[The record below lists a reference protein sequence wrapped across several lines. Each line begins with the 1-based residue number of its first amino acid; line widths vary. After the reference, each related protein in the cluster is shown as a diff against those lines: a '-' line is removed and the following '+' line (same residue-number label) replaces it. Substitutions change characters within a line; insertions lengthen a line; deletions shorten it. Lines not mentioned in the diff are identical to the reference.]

1 MKSKKPISEFFP
13 PDFQAYCLSFFD
25 SYTFDFKV
33 YRSRKSKLGDYRYLP
48 LSSKHIITV
57 NGDLNPFAF
66 TITFLH
72 EAAHMVANIK
82 YGRKIQPHGKQ
93 WKDEFREILLPLL
106 RSDNLPDNLRL
117 ALLEYIANPRATSCS
132 SEPLMKAL
140 RDHDDHDGKV
150 YLSEI
155 KVGETFQFQERL
167 FRLDKPAIRTR
178 VTCTDLTS
186 KRKYLINKNALVQL
200 VQKGLF

>member
-1 MKSKKPISEFFP
+1 MPLKKQIEEFFP
-13 PDFQAYCLSFFD
+13 PDLRAYCLSFFK
-25 SYTFDFKV
+25 SYTFEFKI

-48 LSSKHIITV
+48 LTNQHIITV

-66 TITFLH
+66 AITFLH
-72 EAAHMVANIK
+72 EIAHLVTHLK
-82 YGRKIQPHGKQ
+82 HGRKVQPHGKH
-93 WKDEFREILLPLL
+93 WKHEFSEILLPLL
-106 RSDNLPDNLRL
+106 RSDELPDNLRL
-117 ALLEYIANPRATSCS
+117 ALLEYIANPKATSCS

-140 RDHDDHDGKV
+140 REHDGHDGKI

-155 KVGETFQFQERL
+155 REGETFRFQDRL

-178 VTCTDLTS
+178 VTCTDLGT

-200 VQKGLF
+200 VQKELF